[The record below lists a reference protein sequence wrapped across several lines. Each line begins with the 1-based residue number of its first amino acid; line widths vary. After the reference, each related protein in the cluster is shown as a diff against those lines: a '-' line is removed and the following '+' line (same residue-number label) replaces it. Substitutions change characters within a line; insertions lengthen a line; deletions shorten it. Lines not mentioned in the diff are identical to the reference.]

1 MFDIGTLPP
10 EFLFSHQS
18 VPKSRLATASPRE
31 KRFGCSR
38 TGHLFVHRGGHT
50 RENCEEPKATWQSP
64 AGSRQFALLW
74 QEIATACGLAMTE
87 VIFGGY
93 FCCYPGK
100 YSTWSAGACHPPYR
114 EL

>member
-38 TGHLFVHRGGHT
+38 TSHLFVHRGGHT
-50 RENCEEPKATWQSP
+50 RENCEEPSGDVAISWDCLRIRTP
-64 AGSRQFALLW
+64 Y
-74 QEIATACGLAMTE
+74 QEIATGFALAMT
-87 VIFGGY
+87 
-93 FCCYPGK
+93 
-100 YSTWSAGACHPPYR
+100 R
-114 EL
+114 

>member
-38 TGHLFVHRGGHT
+38 TSHLFVHRGGFT
-50 RENCEEPKATWQSP
+50 RDNCEPQRGAAISWYSFKVC
-64 AGSRQFALLW
+64 
-74 QEIATACGLAMTE
+74 TAVPGDRHGLRPRDDRGN
-87 VIFGGY
+87 F
-93 FCCYPGK
+93 YP
-100 YSTWSAGACHPPYR
+100 
-114 EL
+114 